1 MNNDLIKRT
10 IEWNTIRGNTPDT
23 LNWKLEFNMLQEEI
37 NELQEANND
46 VDRLDA
52 LLDTLFVAYGS
63 LGKMGISADKI
74 NSAYE
79 IVLKANESKSATK
92 DENGKIAK
100 PIDFVGPE
108 EQLSLLL
115 YPVD

>member
-1 MNNDLIKRT
+1 MDTNLINRT
-10 IEWNTIRGNTPDT
+10 IEWNTIRGNTSDT
-23 LNWKLEFNMLQEEI
+23 LNWNLEYKMLLEEVS
-37 NELQEANND
+37 ELDDATND

-63 LGKMGISADKI
+63 LGKMGLSADKI
-74 NSAYE
+74 NQAYE
-79 IVLKANESKSATK
+79 IVLKANETKSATK
-92 DENGKIAK
+92 NAEGKITK
-100 PIDFVGPE
+100 PADFVGPE